1 MIRKALLPLFLCV
14 CPLLAFSAD
23 YSIDPNHSSAQFTV
37 RHLMVSN
44 VKGAFSKVTGTINFD
59 SNNLAASTVEANID
73 VSTVDTRQPQR
84 DADLRSPNFFDVAKY
99 PAITFKSTQ
108 FYREGNQLKV
118 KGDLTMHGV
127 TKPVVLDVDGPT
139 PEIKD
144 PWGNQRVGASI
155 STKINRHDWGLNY
168 SKTMETGGVVVGDEI
183 TISIDLEAVR
193 KKAEAAAK

>member
-1 MIRKALLPLFLCV
+1 MMKRFVLSSVLFAL
-14 CPLLAFSAD
+14 PLLAFGAD

-44 VKGAFSKVTGTINFD
+44 VKGAFSKVTGTVNFD
-59 SNNLAASTVEANID
+59 PSNLATSSVDASID
-73 VSTVDTRQPQR
+73 VSTVDTRQTQR
-84 DADLRSPNFFDVAKY
+84 DADLRSANFFDVEKY
-99 PAITFKSTQ
+99 PTMTFKSKQ
-108 FYREGNQLKV
+108 FYREGSALKV

-127 TKPVVLDVDGPT
+127 TKEVVLDVDGPS

-168 SKTMETGGVVVGDEI
+168 NKMVEAGAVVGDEI
-183 TISIDLEAVR
+183 TISIDLEAVK

>member
-1 MIRKALLPLFLCV
+1 MKKILLAVALLVFPV
-14 CPLLAFSAD
+14 LAFSAE

-44 VKGAFSKVTGTINFD
+44 VKGAFSKVTGTVNYD
-59 SNNLAASTVEANID
+59 PSNLAASSVDATID

-84 DADLRSPNFFDVAKY
+84 DADLRSPNFFDVEKF
-99 PAITFKSTQ
+99 PTMTFKSKQ
-108 FYREGNQLKV
+108 FYREGSQLKV

-127 TKPVVLDVDGPT
+127 TKEVVLDVDGPS
-139 PEIKD
+139 PEVKD

-168 SKTMETGGVVVGDEI
+168 SKMVEAGAVVGDEI
-183 TISIDLEAVR
+183 TINIDLEGTK

>member
-1 MIRKALLPLFLCV
+1 MKRILLSALLLVF
-14 CPLLAFSAD
+14 PLLAFSAE

-44 VKGAFSKVTGTINFD
+44 VKGAFSKVTGTINYD
-59 SNNLAASTVEANID
+59 PNSLAASNVDATID

-99 PAITFKSTQ
+99 PTMTFKSTQ
-108 FYREGNQLKV
+108 FYREGEQIKV

-127 TKPVVLDVDGPT
+127 TKQVVLDVDGPS
-139 PEIKD
+139 PEVKD

-183 TISIDLEAVR
+183 TISIDLEAVK

>member
-1 MIRKALLPLFLCV
+1 MKRILLPAFLLV
-14 CPLLAFSAD
+14 FPLLAFSAE

-59 SNNLAASTVEANID
+59 PNNLASSNVDATID
-73 VSTVDTRQPQR
+73 VSTVDTRQPMR
-84 DADLRSPNFFDVAKY
+84 DADLRSSNFFDVAQY
-99 PAITFKSTQ
+99 PTITFKSKQ
-108 FYREGNQLKV
+108 FYRDGGALKV

-127 TKPVVLDVDGPT
+127 TREVVLDVDGPS
-139 PEIKD
+139 PEVKD

-168 SKTMETGGVVVGDEI
+168 NKMAEAVAVVGDEI
-183 TISIDLEAVR
+183 TINIDLEATK

>member
-1 MIRKALLPLFLCV
+1 MKRILFTGLLFV
-14 CPLLAFSAD
+14 FPLLAFSAE

-37 RHLMVSN
+37 RHLVISN

-59 SNNLAASTVEANID
+59 PNNLAAGNVDATID

-84 DADLRSPNFFDVAKY
+84 DADLRSDHFFDVAKY
-99 PAITFKSTQ
+99 PTITFKSKQ
-108 FYREGNQLKV
+108 FFREGNQLKV

-127 TKPVVLDVDGPT
+127 TKEVVLDVDGPS
-139 PEIKD
+139 PEVKD

-168 SKTMETGGVVVGDEI
+168 SKMVEAGAVVGDEI
-183 TISIDLEAVR
+183 TINIDLEAVR
-193 KKAEAAAK
+193 KKAEAAGK

>member
-1 MIRKALLPLFLCV
+1 MKRTLLPALVLVF
-14 CPLLAFSAD
+14 PLLAFSAE

-59 SNNLAASTVEANID
+59 PNNLAASSVEANID

-155 STKINRHDWGLNY
+155 STKVNRHDWGLNY

>member
-1 MIRKALLPLFLCV
+1 MRKALLLLFVFLF
-14 CPLLAFSAD
+14 PLLAFSAD

-44 VKGAFSKVTGTINFD
+44 VKGAFSKVTGTISYD
-59 SNNLAASTVEANID
+59 PNNLATSSVDASID

-84 DADLRSPNFFDVAKY
+84 DADLRSDHFFDVAKY
-99 PAITFKSTQ
+99 PTITFKSTQ
-108 FYREGNQLKV
+108 FYREVNQLKV

-127 TKPVVLDVDGPT
+127 TKPVVLDVDGPS

-168 SKTMETGGVVVGDEI
+168 NKMVEAGAVVGDEI
-183 TISIDLEAVR
+183 TINIDLEAVR

>member
-1 MIRKALLPLFLCV
+1 MKRILLAAFLLGF
-14 CPLLAFSAD
+14 PLLAFSAE

-44 VKGAFSKVTGTINFD
+44 VKGAFSKVTGTINYD
-59 SNNLAASTVEANID
+59 PNNLAASNVDATID

-99 PAITFKSTQ
+99 PTMTFKSTQ
-108 FYREGNQLKV
+108 FYRQGDQIKV

-127 TKPVVLDVDGPT
+127 TKQVVLDVDGPS
-139 PEIKD
+139 PEVKD

-183 TISIDLEAVR
+183 TISIDLEAVK

>member
-1 MIRKALLPLFLCV
+1 MRKLICLTV
-14 CPLLAFSAD
+14 LLAFPLLTFSAE
-23 YSIDPNHSSAQFTV
+23 YSIDPNHSAAQFTV

-44 VKGAFSKVTGTINFD
+44 VKGTFSKVTGTINYD
-59 SNNLAASTVEANID
+59 PNNLAASSVEATID
-73 VSTVDTRQPQR
+73 VNTVDTRQPQR

-99 PAITFKSTQ
+99 PTMTFKSTQ
-108 FYREGNQLKV
+108 FYRQGGQLKV

-144 PWGNQRVGASI
+144 PWGNQRIGASI

-168 SKTMETGGVVVGDEI
+168 NKMVEAGAVVGDEI
-183 TISIDLEAVR
+183 TINIDLEAVR
-193 KKAEAAAK
+193 KKAEAAAAK

>member
-1 MIRKALLPLFLCV
+1 MKKTLLSVLLLLIPAL
-14 CPLLAFSAD
+14 AHSAE

-44 VKGAFSKVTGTINFD
+44 VKGAFSKVTGTINYD
-59 SNNLAASTVEANID
+59 PNNLAASNVDATID

-99 PAITFKSTQ
+99 PTMTFKSTQ
-108 FYREGNQLKV
+108 FYREGEQIKV

-127 TKPVVLDVDGPT
+127 TKQVVLDVDGPS
-139 PEIKD
+139 PEVKD

-183 TISIDLEAVR
+183 TISIDLEAVK

>member
-1 MIRKALLPLFLCV
+1 MKRILLTALVLVF
-14 CPLLAFSAD
+14 PLLAFSAE

-44 VKGAFSKVTGTINFD
+44 VKGAFSKVTGTISYD
-59 SNNLAASTVEANID
+59 PTNLATSSVDAVID
-73 VSTVDTRQPQR
+73 TSTVDTRQPQR

-99 PAITFKSTQ
+99 PTIGFKSTQ
-108 FYREGNQLKV
+108 FYRAGNQLKV

-127 TKPVVLDVDGPT
+127 TKPVVLDVDGPS
-139 PEIKD
+139 PEVKD
-144 PWGNQRVGASI
+144 PWGNQRLGASI

-193 KKAEAAAK
+193 KKAEAAEK

>member
-1 MIRKALLPLFLCV
+1 MKKILLPVILCFF
-14 CPLLAFSAD
+14 PLLAFSAD

-44 VKGAFSKVTGTINFD
+44 VKGAFSKVTGTISFD
-59 SNNLAASTVEANID
+59 PNNLAASSVDANID

-84 DADLRSPNFFDVAKY
+84 DADLRSTNFFDVAKY

-127 TKPVVLDVDGPT
+127 TKPVVLDVDGPS
-139 PEIKD
+139 PEVKD

-168 SKTMETGGVVVGDEI
+168 NKTMETGGVVVGDEI

>member
-1 MIRKALLPLFLCV
+1 MKKILLPVILCFF
-14 CPLLAFSAD
+14 PLLAFSAD

-44 VKGAFSKVTGTINFD
+44 VKGAFSKVTGTISFD
-59 SNNLAASTVEANID
+59 PNNLAASSVDANID

-84 DADLRSPNFFDVAKY
+84 DADLRSTNFFDVAKY

-127 TKPVVLDVDGPT
+127 TKPVVLDVDGPS
-139 PEIKD
+139 PEVKD

>member
-1 MIRKALLPLFLCV
+1 MRKALLPLFVFLF
-14 CPLLAFSAD
+14 PLFAFSAD

-44 VKGAFSKVTGTINFD
+44 VKGAFSKVTGTINYD
-59 SNNLAASTVEANID
+59 PTNLAASSVEAIID
-73 VSTVDTRQPQR
+73 ASTVDTRQPQR

-99 PAITFKSTQ
+99 PTITFKSTQ

-168 SKTMETGGVVVGDEI
+168 SKLMETGGAMVGDEI

-193 KKAEAAAK
+193 KKTEAAAK

>member
-1 MIRKALLPLFLCV
+1 MKKILLSALLLVF
-14 CPLLAFSAD
+14 PLLAFSAE
-23 YSIDPNHSSAQFTV
+23 YSIDPNHSSAQFAV

-44 VKGAFSKVTGTINFD
+44 VKGAFSKVTGSINYD
-59 SNNLAASTVEANID
+59 PNNLAASSVDAAID

-99 PAITFKSTQ
+99 PTMTFKSKQ
-108 FYREGNQLKV
+108 FYREGGLLKV
-118 KGDLTMHGV
+118 KGDLTLHGV
-127 TKPVVLDVDGPT
+127 TKEVVLDVDGPSS
-139 PEIKD
+139 EVKD

-183 TISIDLEAVR
+183 TINIDLEAVK

>member
-1 MIRKALLPLFLCV
+1 MKRILLSGLLLVF
-14 CPLLAFSAD
+14 PLLAFSEQ

-59 SNNLAASTVEANID
+59 SNNLAASNVDATID

-84 DADLRSPNFFDVAKY
+84 DADLRSANFFDVEKH
-99 PAITFKSTQ
+99 PTMTFKSKQ
-108 FYREGNQLKV
+108 FFREGSALKV

-127 TKPVVLDVDGPT
+127 TKEVVLDVDGPS
-139 PEIKD
+139 PEVKD
-144 PWGNQRVGASI
+144 PWGNTRVGASA

-168 SKTMETGGVVVGDEI
+168 NKMAEAVAVVGDDI
-183 TISIDLEAVR
+183 TINIDLEATK

>member
-1 MIRKALLPLFLCV
+1 MKKTLLSVLLLLIPAL
-14 CPLLAFSAD
+14 AHSAE

-44 VKGAFSKVTGTINFD
+44 VKGAFSKVTGTINYD
-59 SNNLAASTVEANID
+59 PNNLAASNVDATID

-99 PAITFKSTQ
+99 PTMTFKSTQ
-108 FYREGNQLKV
+108 FYREGEQIKV

-127 TKPVVLDVDGPT
+127 TKQVVLDVDGPS
-139 PEIKD
+139 PEVKD

-155 STKINRHDWGLNY
+155 LTKINRHDWGLNY

-183 TISIDLEAVR
+183 TISIDLEAVK

>member
-1 MIRKALLPLFLCV
+1 MRKALLPLFVFLF
-14 CPLLAFSAD
+14 PLFAFSSD

-44 VKGAFSKVTGTINFD
+44 VKGAFSKVTGTINYD
-59 SNNLAASTVEANID
+59 PTNLAASSVEAIID
-73 VSTVDTRQPQR
+73 ASTVDTRQPQR

-99 PAITFKSTQ
+99 PTITFKSTQ

-127 TKPVVLDVDGPT
+127 TKPVVLDVDGPS

-168 SKTMETGGVVVGDEI
+168 SKLMETGGAMVGDEI

-193 KKAEAAAK
+193 KKTEAAAK

>member
-1 MIRKALLPLFLCV
+1 MKRILLTALVLVF
-14 CPLLAFSAD
+14 PLLAFSAE

-44 VKGAFSKVTGTINFD
+44 VKGAFSKVTGTISYD
-59 SNNLAASTVEANID
+59 PTNLATSSVDAVID
-73 VSTVDTRQPQR
+73 TSTVDTRQPQR

-99 PAITFKSTQ
+99 PTIEFKSTQ

-127 TKPVVLDVDGPT
+127 TKPVVLDVDGPS
-139 PEIKD
+139 PEVKD
-144 PWGNQRVGASI
+144 PWGNQRLGASI

-193 KKAEAAAK
+193 KKAESAEK

>member
-1 MIRKALLPLFLCV
+1 MKKILLPVILCFF
-14 CPLLAFSAD
+14 PLLAFSAD

-44 VKGAFSKVTGTINFD
+44 VKGAFSKVTGTISFD
-59 SNNLAASTVEANID
+59 PNNLASSSVDANID

-84 DADLRSPNFFDVAKY
+84 DADLRSTNFFDVAKY

-127 TKPVVLDVDGPT
+127 TKPVVLDVDGPS
-139 PEIKD
+139 PEVKD

-193 KKAEAAAK
+193 KKAEAASK

>member
-1 MIRKALLPLFLCV
+1 MKRILLTALVLVF
-14 CPLLAFSAD
+14 PLLAFSAD

-44 VKGAFSKVTGTINFD
+44 VKGAFSKVTGTISYD
-59 SNNLAASTVEANID
+59 PNNLAASSVEAIID
-73 VSTVDTRQPQR
+73 ASTVDTRQPQR

-99 PAITFKSTQ
+99 PTITFKSTQ

-118 KGDLTMHGV
+118 KGDLSMHGV

-155 STKINRHDWGLNY
+155 STKINRHDWALNY
-168 SKTMETGGVVVGDEI
+168 SKVMETGGAMVGDEI

-193 KKAEAAAK
+193 KKTEAAAK

>member
-1 MIRKALLPLFLCV
+1 MKKVLFFAA
-14 CPLLAFSAD
+14 LLAFSALAFSEQ

-44 VKGAFSKVTGTINFD
+44 VKGAFSKVTGTVNYD
-59 SNNLAASTVEANID
+59 PKNLAASNVDATID

-99 PAITFKSTQ
+99 PTMTFKSTQ

-127 TKPVVLDVDGPT
+127 TKQVVLDVDGPT

-144 PWGNQRVGASI
+144 PWGNQRIGASI

-168 SKTMETGGVVVGDEI
+168 NKMVEAGAVVGDEI
-183 TISIDLEAVR
+183 TINIDLEATR
-193 KKAEAAAK
+193 KAASASSPAK